1 MYLIGNFG
9 KISLAYGGLIMK
21 IAVFGSKFGRI
32 SVEDKATG
40 EQLLLMNIND
50 GTYMDAGYLSS
61 HEGPVIV
68 KVVDGNVEREVRDAK
83 CIVAAWSDAAGTWR
97 LDAANH
103 QDY

>member
-1 MYLIGNFG
+1 
-9 KISLAYGGLIMK
+9 
-21 IAVFGSKFGRI
+21 
-32 SVEDKATG
+32 
-40 EQLLLMNIND
+40 
-50 GTYMDAGYLSS
+50 LSS